1 MSIYIHGRYLMN
13 KKPDIIALRAIRKV
27 SHLSNKIARK
37 SSHFL
42 DRVEDKSTRMI
53 INRAGSPD
61 GLSHTGFNEFFYHSF
76 PEITPIHPALPVL
89 GQKPSVTVFAFLDPR
104 GFYGGIATVL
114 CVGAALANRLGYD
127 FRVAQTANFSDNTDV
142 LDFLQSKGITIE
154 KERFSTLDLSKR
166 SVTNFGYLP
175 LHKNDVLVVSAWWD
189 AHTAAQLPL
198 KNKFLYLIQDY
209 EPIFYN
215 NSDRSALAEQTYHT
229 DKFIPILNTEILYT
243 FFKENDYKY
252 ITENAVYFE
261 PAPAPTVAKTH
272 RRVAGNEKRLFLY
285 GRPNVHRNLYY
296 MALEALDIALQDERM
311 QAFDWKL
318 FSAGSTDIPSIKLT
332 SGHVIK
338 NKGKMSMQDYYDFA
352 KTIDVAV
359 SPMLAPHPNYPTLEL
374 ASLGA
379 CVVSTKWKTKQSLDY
394 YSSNIFMAEA
404 TATDMAEKIIQA
416 TLLDNKTRQANMKNN
431 NISGNWAQALKDPID
446 TVAKFYKKK

>member
-1 MSIYIHGRYLMN
+1 MN
-13 KKPDIIALRAIRKV
+13 KKPDIIALRTIRKV
-27 SHLSNKIARK
+27 SHISNIIAK
-37 SSHFL
+37 KGSHFL
-42 DRVEDKSTRMI
+42 DRVEDKSTRILM
-53 INRAGSPD
+53 NRTGSPD
-61 GLSHTGFNEFFYHSF
+61 AQKHVEFNEFFYHSF

-104 GFYGGIATVL
+104 GFYGGIATL
-114 CVGAALANRLGYD
+114 LSVGATLANKLGYD

-142 LDFLQSKGITIE
+142 LDFLKSKGITIE
-154 KERFSTLDLSKR
+154 KERFSTINLSKR
-166 SVTNFGYLP
+166 SVASFGYLP
-175 LHKNDVLVVSAWWD
+175 LHQDDVLVVSAWWD

-229 DKFIPILNTEILYT
+229 EKFIPILNTEILYM
-243 FFKENDYKY
+243 FFKKNNYKY
-252 ITENAVYFE
+252 IAENGVFFE
-261 PAPAPTVAKTH
+261 PAPAPSVKKASAKDT
-272 RRVAGNEKRLFLY
+272 GNKRRLFLY

-296 MALEALDIALQDERM
+296 TALEALDIALQDERM

-332 SGHVIK
+332 SGHVIE
-338 NKGKMSMQDYYDFA
+338 NKGKMSMEDYYNFA
-352 KTIDVAV
+352 QTIDIAV

-379 CVVSTKWKTKQSLDY
+379 CVVSTKWETKQNLDY
-394 YSSNIFMAEA
+394 YSPNIFMAEP
-404 TATDMAEKIIQA
+404 TAADMAEKIIQA
-416 TLLDNKTRQANMKNN
+416 TLLDNKVRQANAKKN
-431 NISGNWAQALKDPID
+431 NISGDWVQALKKPIS
-446 TVAKFYKKK
+446 TVAAYYKK

>member
-1 MSIYIHGRYLMN
+1 MN
-13 KKPDIIALRAIRKV
+13 KKPDIIAIRTIRKV
-27 SHLSNKIARK
+27 SHLVNKIAK
-37 SSHFL
+37 KGSHFL
-42 DRVEDKSTRMI
+42 DRVEDKSTRVI
-53 INRAGSPD
+53 VNRTGSPD
-61 GLSHTGFNEFFYHSF
+61 AREHVEFNEFFYHSF
-76 PEITPIHPALPVL
+76 PEITPIHPALPAL

-104 GFYGGIATVL
+104 GFYGGIATLL

-142 LDFLQSKGITIE
+142 LDFLKSKGITIE
-154 KERFSTLDLSKR
+154 KERFSTINLSKR
-166 SVTNFGYLP
+166 SVANFGYLP
-175 LHKNDVLVVSAWWD
+175 LHQDDVLVVSAWWD

-229 DKFIPILNTEILYT
+229 EKFIPILNTEILYK

-252 ITENAVYFE
+252 ITENGVFFE
-261 PAPAPTVAKTH
+261 PAPAPIIKKAPVRATN
-272 RRVAGNEKRLFLY
+272 NERRLFLY

-296 MALEALDIALQDERM
+296 TALEALNIALQDERM
-311 QAFDWKL
+311 QGFDWKL

-332 SGHVIK
+332 SGHVIE
-338 NKGKMSMQDYYDFA
+338 NKGKMSMEDYYSFA
-352 KTIDVAV
+352 QTIDVAV

-379 CVVSTKWKTKQSLDY
+379 CVVSTKWETKQNLDY
-394 YSSNIFMAEA
+394 YSPNIFMAEP
-404 TATDMAEKIIQA
+404 TAADMAEKIIQA
-416 TLLDNKTRQANMKNN
+416 TLLDDKVKRANAKKNN
-431 NISGNWAQALKDPID
+431 IGGDWVRALKKPID
-446 TVAKFYKKK
+446 TVAAHYKK

>member
-1 MSIYIHGRYLMN
+1 MN
-13 KKPDIIALRAIRKV
+13 KKPDIIAIRTIRKV
-27 SHLSNKIARK
+27 SHLVNKVAK
-37 SSHFL
+37 KGSHFL
-42 DRVEDKSTRMI
+42 DRVEDKSTRVLM
-53 INRAGSPD
+53 NRTGSPD
-61 GLSHTGFNEFFYHSF
+61 AREHVEFNEFFYHSF
-76 PEITPIHPALPVL
+76 PEITPIHPALPAL

-104 GFYGGIATVL
+104 GFYGGIATLL

-142 LDFLQSKGITIE
+142 LDFLKSKGITIE
-154 KERFSTLDLSKR
+154 KERFSTINLSKR
-166 SVTNFGYLP
+166 SVANFGYLP
-175 LHKNDVLVVSAWWD
+175 LHQDDVLVVSAWWD

-229 DKFIPILNTEILYT
+229 EKFIPILNTEILYK

-252 ITENAVYFE
+252 ITENGVFFE
-261 PAPAPTVAKTH
+261 PAPAPIIKKAPVRATN
-272 RRVAGNEKRLFLY
+272 NERRLFLY

-296 MALEALDIALQDERM
+296 TALEALNIALQDERM
-311 QAFDWKL
+311 QGFDWKL

-332 SGHVIK
+332 SGHVIE
-338 NKGKMSMQDYYDFA
+338 NKGKMSMEDYYSFA
-352 KTIDVAV
+352 QTIDVAV

-379 CVVSTKWKTKQSLDY
+379 CVVSTKWETKQNLDY
-394 YSSNIFMAEA
+394 YSPNIFMAEP
-404 TATDMAEKIIQA
+404 TAADMAEKIIQA
-416 TLLDNKTRQANMKNN
+416 TLLDDKVKRANAKKNN
-431 NISGNWAQALKDPID
+431 IGGDWVRALKKPID
-446 TVAKFYKKK
+446 TVAAHYKK

>member
-1 MSIYIHGRYLMN
+1 MN
-13 KKPDIIALRAIRKV
+13 KKPDIIAIRTIRKV
-27 SHLSNKIARK
+27 SHLVNKIAK
-37 SSHFL
+37 KGSHFL
-42 DRVEDKSTRMI
+42 DRVEDKSTRVI
-53 INRAGSPD
+53 VNRTGSPD
-61 GLSHTGFNEFFYHSF
+61 AREHVEFNEFFYHSF
-76 PEITPIHPALPVL
+76 PEITPIHPALPAL

-104 GFYGGIATVL
+104 GFYGGIATLL

-142 LDFLQSKGITIE
+142 LDFLKSKGITIE
-154 KERFSTLDLSKR
+154 KERFSTINLSKR
-166 SVTNFGYLP
+166 SVANFGYLP
-175 LHKNDVLVVSAWWD
+175 LHQDDVLVVSAWWD

-229 DKFIPILNTEILYT
+229 EKFIPILNTEILYK

-252 ITENAVYFE
+252 ITENGVFFE
-261 PAPAPTVAKTH
+261 PAPAPIIKKAPVRATNNK
-272 RRVAGNEKRLFLY
+272 RRLFLY

-296 MALEALDIALQDERM
+296 TALEALNIALQDERM
-311 QAFDWKL
+311 QGFDWKL

-332 SGHVIK
+332 SGHVIE
-338 NKGKMSMQDYYDFA
+338 NKGKMSMEDYYSFA
-352 KTIDVAV
+352 QTIDVAV

-379 CVVSTKWKTKQSLDY
+379 CVVSTKWETKQNLDY
-394 YSSNIFMAEA
+394 YSPNIFMAEP
-404 TATDMAEKIIQA
+404 TAADMAEKIIQA
-416 TLLDNKTRQANMKNN
+416 TLLDDKVKRANAKKNN
-431 NISGNWAQALKDPID
+431 IGGDWVRALKKPID
-446 TVAKFYKKK
+446 TVAAHYKK